1 MSQYIHF
8 TEQQKAQAR
17 QTNIAELLRSQGET
31 LKRSGSEYEWRDGS
45 EKVTVRGNLWFHQY
59 EQVGGDA
66 IDFVRRFYNKL
77 YPEAMEFLLGRSG
90 GVLTVSPPVQKEE
103 KPFVLPPK
111 NDNMRRVFAYLL
123 NRRGIDQEVLY
134 AFVHKGMIYE
144 SADYHNTVF
153 VGFDS
158 NGNAKHAH
166 KRGTGSESSYKGNVT
181 GSQPEF
187 SFHWY
192 GQSDRLYLFE
202 APIDMLSFISMQKEG
217 WRQHSYAASCSV
229 SDRVL
234 FQMLKDNPDIR
245 QVVLCLDSDEPGQT
259 AAKRIADK
267 LFVQG
272 VSSEILIPYHKD
284 WNEDL
289 LAAGKQPVPEE
300 QEEQPNWGIQ
310 LS

>member
-8 TEQQKAQAR
+8 TEQQKEQAR
-17 QTNIAELLRSQGET
+17 QTDIAELLRSQGET
-31 LKRSGSEYEWRDGS
+31 LRRSGSEYEWMDGGQ
-45 EKVTVRGNLWFHQY
+45 KVTIRGNLWYHQY
-59 EQVGGDA
+59 DQVGGDA

-77 YPEAMEFLLGRSG
+77 YPEAMGYLLGETG
-90 GVLTVSPPVQKEE
+90 GTLTVSPPVQKEE
-103 KPFVLPPK
+103 KNFVLPPK

-123 NRRGIDQEVLY
+123 NRRGIDREVLY

-272 VSSEILIPYHKD
+272 ISSEILVPYHKD

-300 QEEQPNWGIQ
+300 
-310 LS
+310 

>member
-8 TEQQKAQAR
+8 TEQQKEQAR
-17 QTNIAELLRSQGET
+17 QTDIAELLRSQGET
-31 LKRSGSEYEWRDGS
+31 LRRSGSEYEWMDGGQ
-45 EKVTVRGNLWFHQY
+45 KVTIRGNLWYHQY
-59 EQVGGDA
+59 DQVGGDA

-77 YPEAMEFLLGRSG
+77 YPEAMEYLLGETG
-90 GVLTVSPPVQKEE
+90 GTLTVSPPVQREE
-103 KPFVLPPK
+103 KNFVLPPK

-123 NRRGIDQEVLY
+123 NRRGIDREVLY

-144 SADYHNTVF
+144 SADYHNAVF
-153 VGFDS
+153 VGFDP
-158 NGNAKHAH
+158 NGKPKHAH
-166 KRGTGSESSYKGNVT
+166 KRGTGSESSYKSNVS

-272 VSSEILIPYHKD
+272 ISSEILVPYHKD

-300 QEEQPNWGIQ
+300 QEEQQNWGIQ